1 VPPTEK
7 KPSFRP
13 CLSSFEFTSWL
24 FLILKL
30 KYYASAYTIIL
41 HSQKAL
47 NNLPE
52 LQLSCFTAVGAIF
65 CFGIL
70 ETSQKG

>member
-1 VPPTEK
+1 M
-7 KPSFRP
+7 
-13 CLSSFEFTSWL
+13 
-24 FLILKL
+24 LKL

-52 LQLSCFTAVGAIF
+52 LQLSCFAAVGAIF
-65 CFGIL
+65 FFGIL
-70 ETSQKG
+70 ETS